1 MQKFTFSKLQA
12 FQNTYFTEH
21 VSAAALKPIQGI
33 LLIILKLLKSST
45 KFSLLDPGDEVWCKE
60 LSNISIFVDI
70 WLPLFFKKKL
80 ISLLKPFKWCITL
93 PLGVINTL
101 VYGGWGS
108 NLNTCPNMVNEVKK
122 CQTHFLHFWTS
133 ELRKIIKI
141 LL

>member
-70 WLPLFFKKKL
+70 WLPVFFKKNW
-80 ISLLKPFKWCITL
+80 SAC
-93 PLGVINTL
+93 
-101 VYGGWGS
+101 
-108 NLNTCPNMVNEVKK
+108 
-122 CQTHFLHFWTS
+122 
-133 ELRKIIKI
+133 
-141 LL
+141 